1 MVLPDAIDFEDAD
14 NEVGVFEPEFDP
26 DDNDDAYDAWADSRT
41 EDYFDILKERQ
52 VLYKKLLLCTYNG
65 NHNDERDE
73 LEKKLV
79 YNLTRSRDNWIDMNS
94 IHNEEW

>member
-41 EDYFDILKERQ
+41 EDYFDILI
-52 VLYKKLLLCTYNG
+52 LL
-65 NHNDERDE
+65 
-73 LEKKLV
+73 
-79 YNLTRSRDNWIDMNS
+79 S
-94 IHNEEW
+94 